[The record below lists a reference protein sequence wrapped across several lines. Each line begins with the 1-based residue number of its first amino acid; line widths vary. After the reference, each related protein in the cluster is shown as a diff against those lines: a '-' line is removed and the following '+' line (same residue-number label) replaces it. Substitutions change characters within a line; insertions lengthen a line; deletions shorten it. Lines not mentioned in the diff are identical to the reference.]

1 VRIPFD
7 GRLQRPIWIGAGIVW
22 MALVVYGMS
31 ALMQYDN
38 SPGKGAEAPSRWPPD
53 SAIAADPQGPTLLM
67 LAHPR
72 CDCTRASIT
81 ELAEL
86 LARSS
91 NRPRTYVVFIKPAA
105 GGRDWEQTSL
115 WRSAADIPG
124 VTVVRDDE
132 GNEARRFGVR
142 TSGQVLLYD
151 AAGRLQ
157 YSGGATASRG
167 KAGDNLGRESI
178 LRILNGEAADVTRP
192 VFGCALFSPAD
203 APATPIHDHATHSN

>member
-1 VRIPFD
+1 MALRR
-7 GRLQRPIWIGAGIVW
+7 GLQRSVLIGAGLVW
-22 MALVVYGMS
+22 IAVVVYGMG
-31 ALMQYDN
+31 ALMQYSN
-38 SPGKGAEAPSRWPPD
+38 APGDAAEAPAWWPRD
-53 SAIAADPQGPTLLM
+53 SAIAPDSHGPTLLM

-91 NRPRTYVVFIKPAA
+91 TRPRTYVVFIKPAA
-105 GGRDWEQTSL
+105 GGRDWERTSL

-132 GNEARRFGVR
+132 GVEARRFGVH

-157 YSGGATASRG
+157 YSGGTTASRG
-167 KAGDNLGRESI
+167 QTGDNPGRASI
-178 LRILNGEAADVTRP
+178 ARILNGEAAQTIRP
-192 VFGCALFSPAD
+192 VFGCSLFSPAD
-203 APATPIHDHATHSN
+203 ERAMPAHAHAADN